1 MNLINII
8 EEIEK
13 VDPEFS
19 DRVSPRRAAIKN
31 ITSFGS
37 KVAVAALPFALGTM
51 FKKAYGAAAPSA
63 VVDVLN
69 FALTLEYLESKFY
82 DTGVQTSGLVPAGDT
97 SYIQSIRNDEDLH
110 VTFLQGAIS
119 SLGGTPV
126 AISSFTFDF
135 TAGGTAGGPTNNGP
149 FKDVFSNYQTFLA
162 VAETFEDTGVRAYKG
177 QAPNLLG
184 NAVLTYA
191 LDIHAVEARHAAA
204 IRYLRTSKYGASVM
218 PWINSTSASSND
230 TGISL
235 VDGNYGGATPEKNT
249 TQGGV
254 DVTTLPSATG
264 SSTPYTVAAA
274 AFDEPLTKDE
284 ILALLIPAFIQSA

>member
-1 MNLINII
+1 MNLLDIV
-8 EEIEK
+8 EQIEK
-13 VDPEFS
+13 VDPEFQ

-37 KVAVAALPFALGTM
+37 KIAVAALPFALGTLL
-51 FKKAYGAAAPSA
+51 KKAYADTAPTA
-63 VVDVLN
+63 VTDVLN
-69 FALTLEYLESKFY
+69 FALTLEYLESQFY
-82 DTGVQTSGLVPAGDT
+82 DTGIKTSGLVPAADT
-97 SYIQSIRNDEDLH
+97 AYIQSIRNDEDLH
-110 VTFLQGAIS
+110 VTFLQGAIT

-126 AISSFTFDF
+126 PITNFTFDF
-135 TAGGTAGGPTNNGP
+135 TAGGTAAGPTNNGP
-149 FKDVFSNYQTFLA
+149 FKTVFSDYQTFLA

-191 LDIHAVEARHAAA
+191 LDIHAVEARHASAV
-204 IRYLRTSKYGASVM
+204 RYLRTTKYGASVM
-218 PWINSTSASSND
+218 PWINSTSANSND

-235 VDGNYGGATPEKNT
+235 VDGNYAGATPENT
-249 TQGGV
+249 TMQGGV
-254 DVTTLPSATG
+254 DITKLPSATG
-264 SSTPYTVAAA
+264 SSTSFTTAAA